1 MYHECNKDEFFYNNM
16 NNEYFNYVKEK
27 MKKRI
32 MKYFLTILI
41 GNLKI
46 FFIRKL
52 KYLINR

>member
-41 GNLKI
+41 RNLKI